1 MKTKNNKIYNL
12 TMAAD
17 MSAAHLAV
25 GVVNAD
31 TIILVDFKRDKD
43 VSSYDMSF
51 LCKSTLYY

>member
-12 TMAAD
+12 TMVAD
-17 MSAAHLAV
+17 MSVAHLAV

-51 LCKSTLYY
+51 LWYSLPS

>member
-1 MKTKNNKIYNL
+1 MENYENFDSLKSNY
-12 TMAAD
+12 
-17 MSAAHLAV
+17 LAV

-51 LCKSTLYY
+51 LCKSAFQC